1 MLNRSML
8 LAFAAL
14 ISTCLTTACNKS
26 SPPPQ
31 EPVKPRG
38 LVQIEM
44 PLPLPVP

>member
-1 MLNRSML
+1 MV
-8 LAFAAL
+8 
-14 ISTCLTTACNKS
+14 TLTLTACNKS

-44 PLPLPVP
+44 PLQLPAP